1 MAGVSP
7 VELPLSR
14 GRVALDLMF
23 HVAVPLAETD
33 ACTRRFV
40 RVNRAF
46 CELAGRSEGQLL
58 NLRTDDVIHP
68 EDRDPD
74 RELQAASLE
83 SGGERWRSQVRYVRP
98 DGSVRWVVVR
108 GAVIRGDGA
117 PTAILLAEDVTVR
130 KDTEERLQA
139 SEDLLRVAHE
149 LSLQA
154 FTALKAVRGADGAI
168 ADFEWT
174 YVNPAAGQILRHP
187 PPALLGRRLLSVQP
201 GNREAGL
208 FDLYVRVVETGEP
221 SERDIWYRGEGIDGW
236 FRNSAVKLGDGVA
249 VSFWDITEHKRADE
263 QRERLYR
270 EACAASRAKDEFLAT
285 LSHELRTPLNAI
297 VGWAQLLLGSNDAH
311 LRQRGLEAIARNAA
325 AQARLVEDIL
335 DVSRMVAGRLALDV
349 SAVDVSQV
357 VQAAVEAVRPTA
369 EGKGL
374 TLSVRYKAH
383 PRVQAD
389 PLRLQQVFWNLLTNA
404 VKFTQA
410 GAVQVVVDAEG
421 DQARVD
427 VLDTGIGIGREF
439 LPHVFDRFAQADGS
453 STRSYGGLGLG
464 LAIVRHLVEAHAGT
478 VSAASEGLGQ
488 GSVFTVRLP
497 RDVNSPMLPF

>member
-1 MAGVSP
+1 
-7 VELPLSR
+7 
-14 GRVALDLMF
+14 MF
-23 HVAVPLAETD
+23 HVGVPLAETE
-33 ACTRRFV
+33 ASTRRFV

-46 CELAGRSEGQLL
+46 CTLVGRRERELIG
-58 NLRTDDVIHP
+58 LRTDDLIHRD
-68 EDRDPD
+68 DRDSD
-74 RELQAASLE
+74 RELQAACLE
-83 SGGERWRSQVRYVRP
+83 GGGDRWRSEVRFVLP
-98 DGSVRWVVVR
+98 DGSLRWVQVR
-108 GAVIRGDGA
+108 GAVIQGDEGP

-139 SEDLLRVAHE
+139 SEDLLHAAHE

-154 FTALKAVRGADGAI
+154 FVSLRAVRGADGAI
-168 ADFEWT
+168 TDFEWT

-187 PPALLGRRLLSVQP
+187 PPALLGRRLLEVQP

-208 FDLYVRVVETGEP
+208 FDLYARVVETGEP
-221 SERDIWYRGEGIDGW
+221 SERDIWYGADGIEGW

-249 VSFWDITEHKRADE
+249 VSFWDITEHKRAED

-311 LRQRGLEAIARNAA
+311 TRQRGLEAIARNAA
-325 AQARLVEDIL
+325 AQTRLIEDIL
-335 DVSRMVAGRLALDV
+335 DVSRMVAGRLTLDV
-349 SAVDVSQV
+349 SPVDVSPV

-389 PLRLQQVFWNLLTNA
+389 PPRLQQVFWNLLANA
-404 VKFTQA
+404 VKFTEA
-410 GAVQVVVDAEG
+410 GAVQVVVDEEG

-427 VLDTGIGIGREF
+427 VLDTGIGIAGEF

-453 STRSYGGLGLG
+453 STRAYGGLGLG
-464 LAIVRHLVEAHAGT
+464 LAIVRHLVEAHGGT
-478 VSAASEGLGQ
+478 VSVASEGPGQ